1 MPMRLTEANLN
12 KDEIPPG
19 TLYLLILKTLA
30 LQGELHGYE
39 IANSIHRTSED
50 VLQVEEG
57 SLYPALQRML
67 IKGWVT
73 AEWGTTAGN
82 RRARYYKLSAL
93 GRKQLALE
101 ISQFQRVIGAI
112 ARVIQTA

>member
-1 MPMRLTEANLN
+1 MSETRDT
-12 KDEIPPG
+12 IPPG

-30 LQGELHGYE
+30 RSGELHGFE
-39 IANSIHRTSED
+39 IANSIQQRSEN

-73 AEWGTTAGN
+73 ARWGATAGN
-82 RRARYYKLSAL
+82 RRARYYQLTAA
-93 GRKQLALE
+93 GRKQLAQELA
-101 ISQFQRVIGAI
+101 QFERVFGAI
-112 ARVIQTA
+112 GRVIQTA

>member
-1 MPMRLTEANLN
+1 MHR
-12 KDEIPPG
+12 DEIPPG

-30 LQGELHGYE
+30 RFGEMHGYE
-39 IANSIHRTSED
+39 IANSIQQVSDD

-67 IKGWVT
+67 IRGWVT

-82 RRARYYKLSAL
+82 RRARYYQITAA
-93 GRKQLALE
+93 GRKRLAVE
-101 ISQFQRVIGAI
+101 RSQFKRVIGAI
-112 ARVIQTA
+112 SRVIESV